1 MRGPLPETKQPTPE
15 LAPIGN
21 QSCKE
26 PLTTIAG
33 LQEQLWLLLVPA
45 TIVNP
50 ATGSLLVAIT
60 ITTSTA
66 PDPPVATTVTAT
78 TVTGP
83 TTPLPGSMPGTTPG
97 ISTTSPVTAPTVH
110 HMFKAALVK
119 LTQWP
124 VMLQTFKDEFNLP
137 NGPAP
142 STPETPGDAL
152 VKADPKDCIP
162 ADELFNYRSE
172 VSKLLHMMRW
182 TWPEIINAVRELF

>member
-1 MRGPLPETKQPTPE
+1 
-15 LAPIGN
+15 
-21 QSCKE
+21 
-26 PLTTIAG
+26 
-33 LQEQLWLLLVPA
+33 
-45 TIVNP
+45 
-50 ATGSLLVAIT
+50 
-60 ITTSTA
+60 
-66 PDPPVATTVTAT
+66 
-78 TVTGP
+78 
-83 TTPLPGSMPGTTPG
+83 
-97 ISTTSPVTAPTVH
+97 
-110 HMFKAALVK
+110 MFKAALVK

-182 TWPEIINAVRELF
+182 TWPEIINAVRELFWYMLGALLVHAKAKHQTMKYYGGTMERWNVVYC